1 MRLNAPK
8 LQHAPFR
15 FHGVSEMLLST
26 PRHQGHGQRHLKQQV
41 RRSLSR
47 PIHSSSVSGSNSS
60 TSSMVALCALPRIA
74 DFIRDECPIRGVDG
88 SFREQPARPGS
99 ELQDMCVIQVQY
111 TC

>member
-1 MRLNAPK
+1 
-8 LQHAPFR
+8 
-15 FHGVSEMLLST
+15 
-26 PRHQGHGQRHLKQQV
+26 
-41 RRSLSR
+41 
-47 PIHSSSVSGSNSS
+47 
-60 TSSMVALCALPRIA
+60 MVALCALPRIA